1 MAVSELDS
9 ADADG
14 IVACIKACL
23 VQHNLDMTRCVA
35 FASDGASVM
44 TGRKNGV
51 IAKLRALCPIVCAVH
66 CVAHRLQLAIVHAS
80 KSVDYL
86 KEFQGV
92 VNSIYKYYHCSAK
105 RLGNLNK
112 IREVFELANRKFKE
126 VFDVRWLS
134 FQEAVGAVLHNLE
147 PLICA
152 LNEDKQQPGNV
163 AAQGLLKYIMN
174 FDFLATT
181 HMIAEVLGHIGRLS
195 RIFQTKN
202 VDFFHANLYLETCVA
217 ALNEMKTKPGPLLQ
231 QFLNTLPEAES
242 ELPPNK
248 STFTW
253 HENEIF
259 I

>member
-1 MAVSELDS
+1 MSETSTTMMYSSPNSLNDMQAALAKVATDELLDDLCDSGTFGLIVDESTDRSTDKTLIIYVKYQYAGVSKTKLLAVSELDS

-80 KSVDYL
+80 KSVDYF

-105 RLGNLNK
+105 RLGTKQNQRSVSAGKPK
-112 IREVFELANRKFKE
+112 IQR
-126 VFDVRWLS
+126 S
-134 FQEAVGAVLHNLE
+134 F
-147 PLICA
+147 
-152 LNEDKQQPGNV
+152 
-163 AAQGLLKYIMN
+163 
-174 FDFLATT
+174 
-181 HMIAEVLGHIGRLS
+181 
-195 RIFQTKN
+195 
-202 VDFFHANLYLETCVA
+202 
-217 ALNEMKTKPGPLLQ
+217 
-231 QFLNTLPEAES
+231 
-242 ELPPNK
+242 
-248 STFTW
+248 
-253 HENEIF
+253 
-259 I
+259 